1 MKTRFPLYAKILAW
15 FFVNLAVVGIAGWLL
30 LREQFR
36 FSALPARAASAN
48 LERAAAEILGEAAN
62 VPVRQWDAILNKAGS
77 QYGVDFRLCDN
88 EGRSI
93 AGTRGALPPA
103 VHSRWF
109 NIPRGEPRPRP
120 GMDRPPLDRRDGPP
134 QDRRF
139 GPPED
144 DPGPPRDREFERPR
158 RPDGRLDEFIHST
171 NPDRYWAATK
181 ITGSHPELIGGA
193 LLLASS
199 ESATGH
205 GFFFDTRPYVWGGIG
220 VLVLS
225 VLVWLPFVSGLT
237 RSLSRMQA
245 ATKQLAEG
253 NFNARSED
261 SRRDEV
267 GALGGE
273 INRMAARLAGY
284 VAGQKRFLGDVA
296 HELSAPIARLQ
307 VAIEILERR
316 VASTEGTRVADVR
329 EEIEHMA
336 TLVNDLLQFSR
347 TGMMGDVA
355 VLTDVKLAEIT
366 GRAVYREAGDTS
378 QVSISLDP
386 ELRVQAVPELLQR
399 AIANVVRNAIRYA
412 GHAGTIVI
420 SAEEKDDEVFL
431 HIADNGPGI
440 PAAALPKIFNPF
452 FRIDESRTASTGGT
466 GLGLTIV
473 KSCAEACR
481 GSVVA
486 ENREPTGLCVTI
498 KLMKSTAPEAG

>member
-48 LERAAAEILGEAAN
+48 MERAAAEILGDAAN
-62 VPVRQWDAILNKAGS
+62 VPLRAWDAILSKAGS
-77 QYGVDFRLCDN
+77 KYGVDFRLCDS

-93 AGTRGALPPA
+93 AGTRGALPPV

-109 NIPRGEPRPRP
+109 YAPRGEPRPRP
-120 GMDRPPLDRRDGPP
+120 PFDRPPPDRRDAPP
-134 QDRRF
+134 PGRRE

-144 DPGPPRDREFERPR
+144 DGGPPRDREFERSR
-158 RPDGRLDEFIHST
+158 RPDGTLDEFIHST
-171 NPDRYWAATK
+171 SPDRYWAATRVRG
-181 ITGSHPELIGGA
+181 THLDPIGGA
-193 LLLASS
+193 ILLASS
-199 ESATGH
+199 DSATGH
-205 GFFFDTRPYVWGGIG
+205 GFFFDMRPYVWGGVG

-253 NFNARSED
+253 DFSARSED
-261 SRRDEV
+261 HRRDEV

-316 VASTEGTRVADVR
+316 IASTEGTRVADVR

-336 TLVNDLLQFSR
+336 ALVNDLLQFSR
-347 TGMMGDVA
+347 TGLIGEA
-355 VLTDVKLAEIT
+355 PTLTDVKLGEIT

-386 ELRVQAVPELLQR
+386 DLRVQAVPELLQR

-412 GHAGTIVI
+412 GHAGTIII
-420 SAEEKDDEVFL
+420 SATEKGDEVFL
-431 HIADNGPGI
+431 SIADNGPGI

-452 FRIDESRTASTGGT
+452 FRIDEARTASTGGT

-473 KSCAEACR
+473 KSCVEACR
-481 GSVVA
+481 GTVSA
-486 ENREPTGLCVTI
+486 ENREPAGLCVTI
-498 KLMKSTAPEAG
+498 KLMKSTAAESG